1 MKSFRVERSIDIAA
15 PAEKIF
21 PLIEDF
27 YVWTSW
33 SPYENRDPN
42 LQRSY
47 GAITRGKGATYAWEG
62 NKNVGSGSMQIL
74 QALPPS
80 RIVID
85 LNFLRPFKAHNQA
98 EFTLQPSGNTT
109 RVTWAMTGPASL
121 MMRVMG
127 LFMNMDKMIG
137 RDFETGL
144 ASLKVMAE
152 K

>member
-1 MKSFRVERSIDIAA
+1 MKNFRVERSINIAA

-27 YVWTSW
+27 YAWTSW
-33 SPYENRDPN
+33 SPYEDRDPN

-47 GAITRGKGATYAWEG
+47 GTITRGQGATYAWQG
-62 NKNVGSGSMQIL
+62 NKNVGSGSMEIL
-74 QALPPS
+74 QAAPS
-80 RIVID
+80 RIMID
-85 LNFLRPFKAHNQA
+85 LKFLKPFKAHNQA
-98 EFTLQPSGNTT
+98 EFTLQPNGNTT
-109 RVTWAMTGPASL
+109 RVTWGMTGPASL

-137 RDFETGL
+137 KDFETGL
-144 ASLKVMAE
+144 ANLKVMAE